1 MRTLCYILI
10 TAVTLFVFNGCASK
24 DEQADKQPLS
34 QIRNATIQTKDT
46 VTNVGQE
53 GVKTMHNAGMKT
65 GVTPV
70 VQGVSQ
76 AIVDTS
82 EEIGTEKR
90 GNVMGQEVIL
100 FPPETQDDGKV
111 LKIEF

>member
-1 MRTLCYILI
+1 VI
-10 TAVTLFVFNGCASK
+10 NGCANRATK
-24 DEQADKQPLS
+24 EEDQPLS

-53 GVKTMHNAGMKT
+53 GVKTVHNAGMRT

-76 AIVDTS
+76 AVVDAS
-82 EEIGTEKR
+82 EQIGSEKR

-100 FPPETQDDGKV
+100 FPPETQEDGKV

>member
-1 MRTLCYILI
+1 
-10 TAVTLFVFNGCASK
+10 
-24 DEQADKQPLS
+24 
-34 QIRNATIQTKDT
+34 
-46 VTNVGQE
+46 
-53 GVKTMHNAGMKT
+53 MHEAGMKT

-76 AIVDTS
+76 AVVDAT
-82 EEIGTEKR
+82 EQIGTEKR
-90 GNVMGQEVIL
+90 GNVMGQDVIL